1 MAEAI
6 QLAESLESYVLSVS
20 SPTVQAES
28 LDVTVSMLKN
38 DALTMEQLVVGMEKY
53 LTSMDHVVRGRAIHL
68 LADSLAR
75 LESKSLSSVAIHSL
89 VAFFSDRLEDWK
101 AVKGA
106 LVGCLALLR
115 RKRHTGAVS
124 ISDATTIAQSFLQ
137 NLQVQSLG
145 KHDRELCF
153 QLLECL
159 LVNHPEAAAEK
170 GDDLVY
176 GICEAADGE
185 KDPKCLLLVFHII
198 EVLGQIFSDS
208 SSPLETYAGDLFDIL
223 GCYFPI
229 HFTHPKSDNIEV
241 KRDDLSRQLMLAMSS
256 TPFFE
261 PYAVPLFLEK
271 LSSSLLSAKVDSLKY
286 LSDCALK
293 YGSDRMKKHAESIW
307 SSIKETTY
315 NSQLEPTLSLT
326 SELID
331 GNQPLENEVARE
343 ALLLLQNVVMQ
354 NDELFSSL
362 LVNDADIGMIIDS
375 NVNIS
380 SKVIHS
386 LESMQKLHSVGCI
399 MYVSAKASSVSC
411 SRLLK
416 THFLRLIKAT
426 GISDR
431 TASFCNLNGNVSHS
445 QTLNVSALYLCVEL
459 LAACRDQAIDSSEL
473 TSKSATAYETCP
485 SILESCSACL
495 IEGLSA
501 TLLSNPEKV
510 TQDIVYLGV
519 KGLGILLT
527 LPKDLSPVS
536 NSFFEDI
543 LETLMTIFGTKYNH
557 TLLWSQTTKEL
568 VFVGSYVSKLPNTE
582 RMLSFKSIVI
592 DKMIL
597 LISLDNGSIPLQI
610 KLDTVCEIGTRHLK
624 YMLRIFQGL
633 ENVLSTNLS
642 DAKGNGNMKPSEI
655 RNQIMK
661 IYTTKMLPCLGNAG
675 DSDDIIYQF
684 AINIWDHIDRGSYQ
698 SISGHKEILSTTMM
712 AMKVAVAYC
721 TVEKQSRILEKAYD
735 VLSSSDR
742 CILVAFKSCTN
753 SSSMKDEP
761 HAKDVSSRQCINE
774 WLMSV
779 FASVIMALR
788 PQTSI
793 PNERAV
799 MRTFVISLL
808 DGHVPSAQALG
819 SMFNKLHMKTNEE
832 SLLVHCHVKELV
844 SSLCN
849 DPPSNVFEWSGGD
862 KNDSSEDGLP
872 YLSFKAEEGSPVSV
886 HAIWGLAWMAKGL
899 LMRGHEKAND
909 IIEVLLSL
917 LLCNEKLDELPVKT
931 GLPDDGRSQN
941 FLPLILETAAD
952 AFAVVMRDSNVCLNT
967 RFHAVMRPLFKQRL
981 LSTMT
986 PVFLSAIRKCH
997 SSFSRNMLYRAFAHV
1012 LTNAPLGAVLND
1024 SRKLVPVLVECL
1036 SLLSKDAL
1044 NKEIIHRLLV
1054 VLYTI
1059 LTEES
1064 VAGQEIVKENANI
1077 IINCLIGLAAYPHM
1091 MFVRE
1096 TSIQCLTALSRLPHT
1111 RVYPMK
1117 TQVLKVI
1124 SNALDDPK
1132 RAVRLQAV
1140 KCREAWLE

>member
-28 LDVTVSMLKN
+28 LDVIVSMLKN

-510 TQDIVYLGV
+510 TQDIVYLG
-519 KGLGILLT
+519 
-527 LPKDLSPVS
+527 
-536 NSFFEDI
+536 
-543 LETLMTIFGTKYNH
+543 
-557 TLLWSQTTKEL
+557 
-568 VFVGSYVSKLPNTE
+568 
-582 RMLSFKSIVI
+582 
-592 DKMIL
+592 
-597 LISLDNGSIPLQI
+597 
-610 KLDTVCEIGTRHLK
+610 
-624 YMLRIFQGL
+624 
-633 ENVLSTNLS
+633 
-642 DAKGNGNMKPSEI
+642 
-655 RNQIMK
+655 
-661 IYTTKMLPCLGNAG
+661 G

-952 AFAVVMRDSNVCLNT
+952 AFAVVMRDSN
-967 RFHAVMRPLFKQRL
+967 Q
-981 LSTMT
+981 
-986 PVFLSAIRKCH
+986 SASVIH
-997 SSFSRNMLYRAFAHV
+997 HFQDMNVNDNYTSHNILNMLYRAFAHV

>member
-28 LDVTVSMLKN
+28 LDVIGSMLKN

-106 LVGCLALLR
+106 LVGCLALLK

-124 ISDATTIAQSFLQ
+124 RSDATTIAQSFLQ

-307 SSIKETTY
+307 SSIKETIY
-315 NSQLEPTLSLT
+315 NAQWEPTLSLT

-380 SKVIHS
+380 SNVIHS
-386 LESMQKLHSVGCI
+386 LESMQKLHAVGCI

-473 TSKSATAYETCP
+473 TSKSATAYETWP
-485 SILESCSACL
+485 SILKSCSACL

-519 KGLGILLT
+519 KGLGILST
-527 LPKDLSPVS
+527 LPKDLSS
-536 NSFFEDI
+536 
-543 LETLMTIFGTKYNH
+543 
-557 TLLWSQTTKEL
+557 TTKEL

-582 RMLSFKSIVI
+582 RMLSFMSIVI

-597 LISLDNGSIPLQI
+597 LVSLDNGSIPLQI
-610 KLDTVCEIGTRHLK
+610 KLDTVCEIGTTHLK

-698 SISGHKEILSTTMM
+698 SFSGHKEILSSTMM

-761 HAKDVSSRQCINE
+761 HTKDVSSRQCINE
-774 WLMSV
+774 WLMSL

-844 SSLCN
+844 SSLYN
-849 DPPSNVFEWSGGD
+849 DPPSNVFEWSGSD
-862 KNDSSEDGLP
+862 KNYSSEDGLP
-872 YLSFKAEEGSPVSV
+872 YLSFKAEEASPVSV
-886 HAIWGLAWMAKGL
+886 HAIWGLAWMAKGM

-941 FLPLILETAAD
+941 FLILILETAAD
-952 AFAVVMRDSNVCLNT
+952 AFAVMMSDSNVCLNT

-1024 SRKLVPVLVECL
+1024 LRKLVPVLVECL

-1054 VLYTI
+1054 VLSTI

-1064 VAGQEIVKENANI
+1064 GQEIVKENSNI

-1132 RAVRLQAV
+1132 RAARLQAV
-1140 KCREAWLE
+1140 KCREAWL